1 MIHANPFLLRNLPEL
16 GKTPAGHVQV
26 LQTGQSAECVGFD
39 HGDAVIIQI
48 PGCIERTAMGHAQVL
63 QTGQSAECLGSDKGD
78 SITIQRPKFIR

>member
-48 PGCIERTAMGHAQVL
+48 PEYSEKTATEYAQGL
-63 QTGQSAECLGSDKGD
+63 ETGQPAECAGCNDTDG
-78 SITIQRPKFIR
+78 ITI